1 MQNQSQNTPT
11 KPKGSRQGCL
21 KALGI
26 VVLGSVLT
34 AVLVVLGIKI
44 FLFPGEFKPVE
55 LTTSEE
61 VVLEEK
67 LAVIK
72 PAYER
77 PVPNST
83 EELQSPLEPR
93 AYSEIGAIREVS
105 FTEREVNAL
114 LADNTE
120 YATHLAIDFEPNL
133 ASARLR
139 IPVDQD
145 VPMLGGKTIRAS
157 AGMEL
162 RYAEGR
168 PVVILKGVSL
178 WGIPVPNAWL
188 GNMKNID
195 LVREFEGEE
204 GFWKSFSEGIEHIS
218 VENEKITIKFKE

>member
-168 PVVILKGVSL
+168 PVV
-178 WGIPVPNAWL
+178 PNAWL